1 MEPLA
6 ENHEVPEK
14 KPDTDEDQERRFREP
29 LSFGMSV
36 VGTVAAFVAGF
47 GILPS
52 STSAEK
58 VLILVTVIGVS
69 GAIIFGIGAWRS
81 GRRFLFMAISVGL
94 AFTCLAALSVATQTA
109 SSAQGTPNPLSSDTS
124 QPASG
129 TPNDSPGTTG
139 STAALAGQGSPSAAP
154 GSYLLKYRNKAF
166 TMHGNGCQ
174 GNGVASY
181 YAYVLFTGP
190 EPQVTAPFYYLDL
203 PPSGS
208 WDMTLD
214 CVSSPIDIEF
224 SDQQVATASGNPDA
238 NACDTA
244 ATTDPLSAG
253 IPVRQL
259 LVGEHVCIISNNA
272 NELILITLRSVS
284 ESSYDTS
291 WSATVWSLP
300 AGS

>member
-6 ENHEVPEK
+6 EHHEFPEK
-14 KPDTDEDQERRFREP
+14 KPDTNEDQEQRFREP

-36 VGTVAAFVAGF
+36 AGTVAAFVAGF

-52 STSAEK
+52 STWAEK
-58 VLILVTVIGVS
+58 AFILVTAIGVS

-81 GRRFLFMAISVGL
+81 GRRFMLMAISASL
-94 AFTCLAALSVATQTA
+94 AFTSLAALSVAAQTA
-109 SSAQGTPNPLSSDTS
+109 SSAQGTVSSPSADTS

-129 TPNDSPGTTG
+129 APTGSPGPTG
-139 STAALAGQGSPSAAP
+139 STAAPAAQGSASAAP
-154 GSYLLKYRNKAF
+154 SGYLLKYSNKAF

-174 GNGVASY
+174 WNGVDIY
-181 YAYVLFTGP
+181 YAYVLFTGQ
-190 EPQVTAPFYYLDL
+190 EPKVTAPFYYSGL

-208 WDMTLD
+208 WDMILN
-214 CVSSPIDIEF
+214 CGPSPTDIEF
-224 SDQQVATASGNPDA
+224 SDQVAITSGNPDA

-244 ATTDPLSAG
+244 VNTAPLSAG

-259 LVGEHVCIISNNA
+259 SVGEHVCMISSSA
-272 NELILITLRSVS
+272 DELILVTLLSVS
-284 ESSYDTS
+284 DSSYDTS

-300 AGS
+300 PNS